1 MSHYNNDHYFTYI
14 FIFHITYMEKM
25 TGLAISAVYNKYML
39 WLFYVQ
45 TYRVQE
51 LSCDQRRLHRLPPP
65 CTHLAAEFVRST
77 NRSTLAAPG

>member
-1 MSHYNNDHYFTYI
+1 
-14 FIFHITYMEKM
+14 MEKM

-65 CTHLAAEFVRST
+65 PPTSLHALSCRIRSVH
-77 NRSTLAAPG
+77 

>member
-1 MSHYNNDHYFTYI
+1 
-14 FIFHITYMEKM
+14 MEKM
-25 TGLAISAVYNKYML
+25 TGLAISAVYNRYML

-51 LSCDQRRLHRLPPP
+51 LSCDQRRRPCLPPPPRLPPP
-65 CTHLAAEFVRST
+65 CTHLAAECVQST